1 MYEENYYSQSEN
13 QEDMDN
19 QQPMVYNIDID
30 NEHKNSKELTK
41 FFNEAEMGGDD
52 LIEMI
57 LDNNIALNLYQ
68 SLNKLKKGSNQ
79 KFNDFCQIKVYP
91 KLKLMVI
98 YIVVSFNF
106 LRIKAELAD
115 LKENPKFKKN
125 VPSEIKKNSNSNDS
139 QEESQIFIEEKKER
153 EIIFTLKLI
162 NLYSLFEVLLCEN
175 KDNPILLTIDNNFSY
190 IKGKGVY
197 PDEFNQIISGNT
209 WYYSLIKNEN
219 FKYAINPPKENNE
232 IKEKTNSKNSINEFQ
247 DEKNSNLS
255 DINIINDIQSK
266 SDIIS
271 EEESDYLEKKFQ
283 TNEQWAKYMIEGSD
297 LLELYHLM
305 KGVESYYSDSMQGI
319 GISMT
324 NDKAL
329 FFCLDY
335 DKITNF
341 KSFDKLSKCIKH
353 MTLISIKCVKDHRIT
368 PFTHGFN
375 SFFRLSLLSKFI
387 TSFYNKEDKRL
398 LVKVSPFGKM
408 ILSYTF
414 SDPKS
419 EINKMSNEG
428 IGISTEINANL
439 DENKDSE
446 KSNNRKKIIKDSL
459 LYDEYGG
466 NIVEMIFYPN
476 VFDLCKK

>member
-30 NEHKNSKELTK
+30 NDHKNSKELTK

-335 DKITNF
+335 DKITSF

-398 LVKVSPFGKM
+398 LVKVSPLGKM